1 MSIFGGSSFG
11 GNVGIKSGDTSMS
24 GNQSSTATT
33 EEDST
38 TSGTQKTSLNF
49 DEATKAYLDK
59 ILASTEYSK
68 GAAIA
73 DSSNAA
79 SWAMQKSLELGM
91 PGVSSAGKSAGG
103 YNSSTQ
109 EMLTND
115 LSARAQGVGSQV
127 MLDTITKYA
136 AAQTGQVQAA
146 TGAVAATTGRTTDST
161 QRTIGT
167 RTTKEN
173 VSKAENTGSTQR
185 EAGLNFTKAT
195 VICTQLYLDRHISL
209 ATYQADTKYVRKH
222 FSVATQRGY
231 RFWAIPLV
239 RLMRRNSIAYAI
251 TKYFGVRWSLHCAS
265 YYRMGTAPNWVGR
278 ILIWIAVPIC
288 YCIGCVVQEV
298 PFLRPLSGD

>member
-1 MSIFGGSSFG
+1 MADWKGGAE
-11 GNVGIKSGDTSMS
+11 IKSSNTSMS
-24 GNQSSTATT
+24 GNQNSTATT

-38 TSGTQKTSLNF
+38 TTGSQKTSLDF
-49 DEATKAYLDK
+49 DATTKAYLDK
-59 ILASTEYSK
+59 ILASTEYGKS
-68 GAAIA
+68 AAMA

-109 EMLTND
+109 DMLTND
-115 LSARAQGVGSQV
+115 LSARAQGVGSTV

-136 AAQTGQVQAA
+136 AAQAGQVQAA
-146 TGAVAATTGRTTDST
+146 TGAVAATTGRTTGST

-167 RTTKEN
+167 KTTNEN
-173 VSKAENTGSTQR
+173 IDKSENTGRTER
-185 EAGLNFTKAT
+185 NAKAGT
-195 VICTQLYLDRHISL
+195 VICTQLYLDKHISL
-209 ATYQADTKYVRKH
+209 ATYIADTKYVRKH
-222 FSVATQRGY
+222 FSTATQRGY
-231 RFWAIPLV
+231 RFWAVPLV
-239 RLMRRNSIAYAI
+239 RLMRKNSTAYAI

-265 YYRMGTAPNWVGR
+265 HYRSDTAPNWVGR
-278 ILIWIAVPIC
+278 ILIWVAVPIC